1 MISASLGKHSV
12 NVDVVSDSDDGGWMV
27 FDITA
32 TGFGSGDMFLHWGVG
47 KQHAEEW
54 IVPVEIQARTTPTA
68 NRVPGALQT
77 PFPPPDGQN
86 SRKVRL
92 EINVDAGLKGCQF
105 VLHKKP
111 NEWLKNGS
119 RNFFLDFSKV
129 ADSRGF
135 RELVT
140 EATKANPAAKA
151 ETMARNG
158 AFPRRW
164 LDRGIW
170 TAGTLSAMTWF
181 RGRFGRRFSFM
192 EDPFLQGMLA
202 VSTSKGRSSRVRAA
216 MVLEKDNDKV
226 EDLKAKIRPV
236 MAVLKDVK
244 PAAAL
249 MERASSGLRPG
260 SWASRDRRWRA
271 REHECLHVLH
281 GAMNQRYQEMLP
293 AAGMLSQALQH
304 VMQMQA
310 GNVQVPDATMEGDDE
325 WANVPPI
332 EPDLGSS
339 RGPEPVDPR
348 LEQLG
353 CLQLPR

>member
-151 ETMARNG
+151 FQCRLAGLGPNKVCCW
-158 AFPRRW
+158 RW
-164 LDRGIW
+164 
-170 TAGTLSAMTWF
+170 
-181 RGRFGRRFSFM
+181 
-192 EDPFLQGMLA
+192 
-202 VSTSKGRSSRVRAA
+202 
-216 MVLEKDNDKV
+216 
-226 EDLKAKIRPV
+226 
-236 MAVLKDVK
+236 
-244 PAAAL
+244 
-249 MERASSGLRPG
+249 
-260 SWASRDRRWRA
+260 
-271 REHECLHVLH
+271 
-281 GAMNQRYQEMLP
+281 
-293 AAGMLSQALQH
+293 
-304 VMQMQA
+304 
-310 GNVQVPDATMEGDDE
+310 
-325 WANVPPI
+325 
-332 EPDLGSS
+332 
-339 RGPEPVDPR
+339 
-348 LEQLG
+348 
-353 CLQLPR
+353 